1 MGFGKTIFGPKGA
14 GWRCRRYARSI
25 IVSAIKGPY
34 HGLNSAGVI
43 LSAGRFRPD
52 IWQPHLWTHTI
63 LGIKNRFFFDFPKN
77 GPNDSG
83 TSKMVS
89 GAFGGPKQS
98 ISGQISLLRP
108 YPADIS
114 KFEKSWFLLFF
125 DDFGIFWSHM
135 GWPDPAGSSWN
146 HYFLRYMCSRDPK
159 DTFTYRTCYYI
170 TPRWF
175 FVKGKKFHFLRIFT
189 PWAK

>member
-14 GWRCRRYARSI
+14 RWRCRRYARSI

-63 LGIKNRFFFDFPKN
+63 LGVKNRFFFSLDFPKN

-114 KFEKSWFLLFF
+114 KFEKSWFLPFFWWFWHFLSSYGVAGSGRKWPKSLFF
-125 DDFGIFWSHM
+125 ALYVF
-135 GWPDPAGSSWN
+135 
-146 HYFLRYMCSRDPK
+146 
-159 DTFTYRTCYYI
+159 
-170 TPRWF
+170 
-175 FVKGKKFHFLRIFT
+175 
-189 PWAK
+189 